1 MSLTGDLVYWLRG
14 ELVGATAYSDDG
26 TRAAIAAD
34 AQIDYAPVSSRKPAP
49 DRVSIGVSSPPGVQ
63 PFDRF
68 GGDREHTAI
77 IIVVAKTERGLESV
91 EGAIR
96 KLEAG
101 GALAVGVRLARRHDD
116 QESRAGAR
124 LSARAPDTSGPR
136 SCYIKLDTVSLT
148 QDPDEGLVAHA
159 YTFAVDTRSL
169 PT

>member
-14 ELVGATAYSDDG
+14 ELVGETAYSDDG

-34 AQIDYAPVSSRKPAP
+34 AQIDYAPVSRKPAP

-63 PFDRF
+63 PLDRF
-68 GGDREHTAI
+68 GGDREHTATI
-77 IIVVAKTERGLESV
+77 TVVAKTERGLESV
-91 EGAIR
+91 EPAIR

-101 GALAVGVRLARRHDD
+101 GALVSVSGTLDGTTITREVRALDF
-116 QESRAGAR
+116 SPGAGYVR
-124 LSARAPDTSGPR
+124 TPIML
-136 SCYIKLDTVSLT
+136 IKLDTGSLT

-159 YTFAVDTRSL
+159 YTFSVETRTL